1 MNYLDT
7 VKFDEEKRKYVDAFG
22 YVIEPLKN
30 IRFTEKANE
39 ELEESKD
46 NIITLEGGNTGRGVT
61 VSALLSKDNNVDLFL
76 EPKGT
81 GSSIATSD
89 IVSNFYKENQ
99 LRLSTLNSGY
109 GIISVEGLDN
119 NIELDLRSKGTVPV
133 RVNGDQNQYISFSR
147 GSATMKSNGTGT
159 TDLNLLGQGS
169 GALISMRNNLSVG
182 GLNVRTDYPTN
193 TGSTLSAE

>member
-39 ELEESKD
+39 EPEESKD
-46 NIITLEGGNTGRGVT
+46 NIITLEGGKTGRGVT

-99 LRLSTLNSGY
+99 VRISSDNANL
-109 GIISVEGLDN
+109 GIISTEGIDSTVH
-119 NIELDLRSKGTVPV
+119 LDLRAK
-133 RVNGDQNQYISFSR
+133 
-147 GSATMKSNGTGT
+147 
-159 TDLNLLGQGS
+159 GS
-169 GALISMRNNLSVG
+169 GANISMRNNLSVG
-182 GLNVRTDYPTN
+182 GLNAYRLSNKHWGITR
-193 TGSTLSAE
+193 GSIKQRYV